1 MKSRWL
7 PALLAAVALLGCGK
21 KDQAKKSPDE
31 PSGAGNPVTAPLDYL
46 AAQGKAKKFAE
57 KTITAAELTSAIQK
71 FNAMEDRFPRDLNE
85 LVQQHYLQA
94 PPAAPK
100 GMRWDYNPQTGAVR
114 MVADTP
120 AGVAPASPSKP
131 RSLPGLRNLPASPGN
146 ASAK

>member
-7 PALLAAVALLGCGK
+7 PTLLTAVALLGCGQ
-21 KDQAKKSPDE
+21 KDQAKKSQDD
-31 PSGAGNPVTAPLDYL
+31 SAGVGNAVTAPLDYL

-100 GMRWDYNPQTGAVR
+100 GMRWHYDAQTGAVR
-114 MVADTP
+114 LVAETAP
-120 AGVAPASPSKP
+120 AAAAGVRPQAG
-131 RSLPGLRNLPASPGN
+131 LPGVKNLPVRAAGGRD
-146 ASAK
+146 

>member
-1 MKSRWL
+1 MKSRWF
-7 PALLAAVALLGCGK
+7 PALLAAIALLGCGQ

-31 PSGAGNPVTAPLDYL
+31 PSGAGNPATAPLDYL

-71 FNAMEDRFPRDLNE
+71 FNAMEERFPRDLNE

-100 GMRWDYNPQTGAVR
+100 GMRWHYDAQTGAVR
-114 MVADTP
+114 LVA
-120 AGVAPASPSKP
+120 APATPDPSPAQ
-131 RSLPGLRNLPASPGN
+131 SLPKP
-146 ASAK
+146 

>member
-7 PALLAAVALLGCGK
+7 PALLAAVALLGCGQ
-21 KDQAKKSPDE
+21 KDQGKKSPGD
-31 PSGAGNPVTAPLDYL
+31 PSGAGNPATAPLDYL

-100 GMRWDYNPQTGAVR
+100 GMRWHYDAQTGAVR
-114 MVADTP
+114 LVA
-120 AGVAPASPSKP
+120 APATQDPSPAQ
-131 RSLPGLRNLPASPGN
+131 SLPKP
-146 ASAK
+146 

>member
-7 PALLAAVALLGCGK
+7 PALLAAVALLGCDA
-21 KDQAKKSPDE
+21 KDQAKKSQDD
-31 PSGAGNPVTAPLDYL
+31 SAGGGNPATAPLDYL

-57 KTITAAELTSAIQK
+57 KTITSAELTSAIQK

-100 GMRWDYNPQTGAVR
+100 GMRWHYDAQTGAVR
-114 MVADTP
+114 LVATP
-120 AGVAPASPSKP
+120 VTPEPSPAQ
-131 RSLPGLRNLPASPGN
+131 SLPKP
-146 ASAK
+146 

>member
-7 PALLAAVALLGCGK
+7 PALLAAIALLGCGK
-21 KDQAKKSPDE
+21 KDQAKKSADE
-31 PSGAGNPVTAPLDYL
+31 PSGAGNPATAPLDYL

-100 GMRWDYNPQTGAVR
+100 GMRWHYDAQSGAVR
-114 MVADTP
+114 LVPESAPPT
-120 AGVAPASPSKP
+120 APAP
-131 RSLPGLRNLPASPGN
+131 RP
-146 ASAK
+146 

>member
-1 MKSRWL
+1 MKSRWF
-7 PALLAAVALLGCGK
+7 PALLAAVALLGCGQ
-21 KDQAKKSPDE
+21 KDQARKSPDE
-31 PSGAGNPVTAPLDYL
+31 PSGAGNPATAPLDYL

-100 GMRWDYNPQTGAVR
+100 GMRWHYDALSGAVHL
-114 MVADTP
+114 VA
-120 AGVAPASPSKP
+120 APATPEPSPAQ
-131 RSLPGLRNLPASPGN
+131 SLPKP
-146 ASAK
+146 

>member
-1 MKSRWL
+1 MKSLWL

-31 PSGAGNPVTAPLDYL
+31 PSGAGNPATAPLDYL
-46 AAQGKAKKFAE
+46 AAQGRAKKFAE

-100 GMRWDYNPQTGAVR
+100 GMRWHYDAQTGAVR
-114 MVADTP
+114 LVADTAPAAAAGARLP
-120 AGVAPASPSKP
+120 AG
-131 RSLPGLRNLPASPGN
+131 LPGVKNLPVRPAGGGE
-146 ASAK
+146 